1 MIQCC
6 SLSKRFENVEA
17 VKDISMQVPDG
28 TFLGLLGPNGAGK
41 TTLMRMM
48 TGLLVPDSGTV
59 EFDGR
64 PMDRNAVAVKQS
76 VGVASQ
82 HINLDKELTVEEN
95 MEFTGRL
102 YRMRKADI
110 TASTDRL
117 LAYLG
122 LESVRT
128 RPAQNL
134 SGGMKRKLMIAK
146 AMIHNPQYLF
156 LDEPTVGIDPNA
168 RRDIWEFLRAR
179 HKEGKTILLTTH
191 YIEEA
196 QHLCDR
202 VMLID
207 NGMIFKEDT
216 PQGLIDEI
224 EAFGGTGLSLQR
236 TSGHPG
242 RRLFPLYEQGGGRM
256 EITTILWREWLFLKR
271 RFWRITFSQMV
282 SPLLYFVTFGIGLGR
297 MIDSG
302 GQPYLHYLIPGL
314 LSMTTM
320 RNSYT
325 SVSTRISVMRLHEKS
340 FESYFYSPTKM
351 YLLATGHILAG
362 ALRGLY
368 SGIFILILGF
378 VSGAGL
384 SLNGW
389 LLLAVTLNALIFSA
403 LGFFAAMII
412 ESHYDMNNFTNIVIT
427 PMSFL
432 CGTFF
437 SLDGIPEA
445 LKWLVNVMPLT
456 HTTRLIR
463 QLAFGGG
470 VNWASMAVSVLF
482 VIVLWACSVRE
493 CYLA

>member
-1 MIQCC
+1 
-6 SLSKRFENVEA
+6 
-17 VKDISMQVPDG
+17 
-28 TFLGLLGPNGAGK
+28 
-41 TTLMRMM
+41 
-48 TGLLVPDSGTV
+48 
-59 EFDGR
+59 
-64 PMDRNAVAVKQS
+64 
-76 VGVASQ
+76 
-82 HINLDKELTVEEN
+82 
-95 MEFTGRL
+95 
-102 YRMRKADI
+102 
-110 TASTDRL
+110 
-117 LAYLG
+117 
-122 LESVRT
+122 
-128 RPAQNL
+128 
-134 SGGMKRKLMIAK
+134 
-146 AMIHNPQYLF
+146 
-156 LDEPTVGIDPNA
+156 
-168 RRDIWEFLRAR
+168 
-179 HKEGKTILLTTH
+179 
-191 YIEEA
+191 
-196 QHLCDR
+196 
-202 VMLID
+202 
-207 NGMIFKEDT
+207 
-216 PQGLIDEI
+216 
-224 EAFGGTGLSLQR
+224 
-236 TSGHPG
+236 
-242 RRLFPLYEQGGGRM
+242 M

-437 SLDGIPEA
+437 SVDGFPEA

>member
-1 MIQCC
+1 
-6 SLSKRFENVEA
+6 
-17 VKDISMQVPDG
+17 
-28 TFLGLLGPNGAGK
+28 
-41 TTLMRMM
+41 
-48 TGLLVPDSGTV
+48 
-59 EFDGR
+59 
-64 PMDRNAVAVKQS
+64 
-76 VGVASQ
+76 
-82 HINLDKELTVEEN
+82 
-95 MEFTGRL
+95 
-102 YRMRKADI
+102 
-110 TASTDRL
+110 
-117 LAYLG
+117 
-122 LESVRT
+122 
-128 RPAQNL
+128 
-134 SGGMKRKLMIAK
+134 
-146 AMIHNPQYLF
+146 
-156 LDEPTVGIDPNA
+156 
-168 RRDIWEFLRAR
+168 
-179 HKEGKTILLTTH
+179 
-191 YIEEA
+191 
-196 QHLCDR
+196 
-202 VMLID
+202 
-207 NGMIFKEDT
+207 
-216 PQGLIDEI
+216 
-224 EAFGGTGLSLQR
+224 
-236 TSGHPG
+236 
-242 RRLFPLYEQGGGRM
+242 M
-256 EITTILWREWLFLKR
+256 EITTILRREWLFLKR

>member
-1 MIQCC
+1 
-6 SLSKRFENVEA
+6 
-17 VKDISMQVPDG
+17 
-28 TFLGLLGPNGAGK
+28 
-41 TTLMRMM
+41 
-48 TGLLVPDSGTV
+48 
-59 EFDGR
+59 
-64 PMDRNAVAVKQS
+64 
-76 VGVASQ
+76 
-82 HINLDKELTVEEN
+82 
-95 MEFTGRL
+95 
-102 YRMRKADI
+102 
-110 TASTDRL
+110 
-117 LAYLG
+117 
-122 LESVRT
+122 
-128 RPAQNL
+128 
-134 SGGMKRKLMIAK
+134 
-146 AMIHNPQYLF
+146 
-156 LDEPTVGIDPNA
+156 
-168 RRDIWEFLRAR
+168 
-179 HKEGKTILLTTH
+179 
-191 YIEEA
+191 
-196 QHLCDR
+196 
-202 VMLID
+202 
-207 NGMIFKEDT
+207 
-216 PQGLIDEI
+216 
-224 EAFGGTGLSLQR
+224 
-236 TSGHPG
+236 
-242 RRLFPLYEQGGGRM
+242 M
-256 EITTILWREWLFLKR
+256 EITTILWRDWLFLKR

>member
-1 MIQCC
+1 
-6 SLSKRFENVEA
+6 
-17 VKDISMQVPDG
+17 
-28 TFLGLLGPNGAGK
+28 
-41 TTLMRMM
+41 
-48 TGLLVPDSGTV
+48 
-59 EFDGR
+59 
-64 PMDRNAVAVKQS
+64 
-76 VGVASQ
+76 
-82 HINLDKELTVEEN
+82 
-95 MEFTGRL
+95 
-102 YRMRKADI
+102 
-110 TASTDRL
+110 
-117 LAYLG
+117 
-122 LESVRT
+122 
-128 RPAQNL
+128 
-134 SGGMKRKLMIAK
+134 
-146 AMIHNPQYLF
+146 
-156 LDEPTVGIDPNA
+156 
-168 RRDIWEFLRAR
+168 
-179 HKEGKTILLTTH
+179 
-191 YIEEA
+191 
-196 QHLCDR
+196 
-202 VMLID
+202 
-207 NGMIFKEDT
+207 
-216 PQGLIDEI
+216 
-224 EAFGGTGLSLQR
+224 
-236 TSGHPG
+236 
-242 RRLFPLYEQGGGRM
+242 M

-470 VNWASMAVSVLF
+470 VNWAAMAVSVLF

>member
-1 MIQCC
+1 
-6 SLSKRFENVEA
+6 
-17 VKDISMQVPDG
+17 
-28 TFLGLLGPNGAGK
+28 
-41 TTLMRMM
+41 
-48 TGLLVPDSGTV
+48 
-59 EFDGR
+59 
-64 PMDRNAVAVKQS
+64 
-76 VGVASQ
+76 
-82 HINLDKELTVEEN
+82 
-95 MEFTGRL
+95 
-102 YRMRKADI
+102 
-110 TASTDRL
+110 
-117 LAYLG
+117 
-122 LESVRT
+122 
-128 RPAQNL
+128 
-134 SGGMKRKLMIAK
+134 
-146 AMIHNPQYLF
+146 
-156 LDEPTVGIDPNA
+156 
-168 RRDIWEFLRAR
+168 
-179 HKEGKTILLTTH
+179 
-191 YIEEA
+191 
-196 QHLCDR
+196 
-202 VMLID
+202 
-207 NGMIFKEDT
+207 
-216 PQGLIDEI
+216 
-224 EAFGGTGLSLQR
+224 
-236 TSGHPG
+236 
-242 RRLFPLYEQGGGRM
+242 M

-325 SVSTRISVMRLHEKS
+325 SVSTRISVMRLHEKN

>member
-1 MIQCC
+1 
-6 SLSKRFENVEA
+6 
-17 VKDISMQVPDG
+17 
-28 TFLGLLGPNGAGK
+28 
-41 TTLMRMM
+41 
-48 TGLLVPDSGTV
+48 
-59 EFDGR
+59 
-64 PMDRNAVAVKQS
+64 
-76 VGVASQ
+76 
-82 HINLDKELTVEEN
+82 
-95 MEFTGRL
+95 
-102 YRMRKADI
+102 
-110 TASTDRL
+110 
-117 LAYLG
+117 
-122 LESVRT
+122 
-128 RPAQNL
+128 
-134 SGGMKRKLMIAK
+134 
-146 AMIHNPQYLF
+146 
-156 LDEPTVGIDPNA
+156 
-168 RRDIWEFLRAR
+168 
-179 HKEGKTILLTTH
+179 
-191 YIEEA
+191 
-196 QHLCDR
+196 
-202 VMLID
+202 
-207 NGMIFKEDT
+207 
-216 PQGLIDEI
+216 
-224 EAFGGTGLSLQR
+224 
-236 TSGHPG
+236 
-242 RRLFPLYEQGGGRM
+242 M

-282 SPLLYFVTFGIGLGR
+282 SPLLYFLTFGIGLGR

-362 ALRGLY
+362 ALRGVY

>member
-1 MIQCC
+1 
-6 SLSKRFENVEA
+6 
-17 VKDISMQVPDG
+17 
-28 TFLGLLGPNGAGK
+28 
-41 TTLMRMM
+41 
-48 TGLLVPDSGTV
+48 
-59 EFDGR
+59 
-64 PMDRNAVAVKQS
+64 
-76 VGVASQ
+76 
-82 HINLDKELTVEEN
+82 
-95 MEFTGRL
+95 
-102 YRMRKADI
+102 
-110 TASTDRL
+110 
-117 LAYLG
+117 
-122 LESVRT
+122 
-128 RPAQNL
+128 
-134 SGGMKRKLMIAK
+134 
-146 AMIHNPQYLF
+146 
-156 LDEPTVGIDPNA
+156 
-168 RRDIWEFLRAR
+168 
-179 HKEGKTILLTTH
+179 
-191 YIEEA
+191 
-196 QHLCDR
+196 
-202 VMLID
+202 
-207 NGMIFKEDT
+207 
-216 PQGLIDEI
+216 
-224 EAFGGTGLSLQR
+224 
-236 TSGHPG
+236 
-242 RRLFPLYEQGGGRM
+242 M

-412 ESHYDMNNFTNIVIT
+412 VSHYDMNNFTNIVIT

>member
-1 MIQCC
+1 
-6 SLSKRFENVEA
+6 
-17 VKDISMQVPDG
+17 
-28 TFLGLLGPNGAGK
+28 
-41 TTLMRMM
+41 
-48 TGLLVPDSGTV
+48 
-59 EFDGR
+59 
-64 PMDRNAVAVKQS
+64 
-76 VGVASQ
+76 
-82 HINLDKELTVEEN
+82 
-95 MEFTGRL
+95 
-102 YRMRKADI
+102 
-110 TASTDRL
+110 
-117 LAYLG
+117 
-122 LESVRT
+122 
-128 RPAQNL
+128 
-134 SGGMKRKLMIAK
+134 
-146 AMIHNPQYLF
+146 
-156 LDEPTVGIDPNA
+156 
-168 RRDIWEFLRAR
+168 
-179 HKEGKTILLTTH
+179 
-191 YIEEA
+191 
-196 QHLCDR
+196 
-202 VMLID
+202 
-207 NGMIFKEDT
+207 
-216 PQGLIDEI
+216 
-224 EAFGGTGLSLQR
+224 
-236 TSGHPG
+236 
-242 RRLFPLYEQGGGRM
+242 M

-340 FESYFYSPTKM
+340 FESYFFSPTKM

>member
-1 MIQCC
+1 
-6 SLSKRFENVEA
+6 
-17 VKDISMQVPDG
+17 
-28 TFLGLLGPNGAGK
+28 
-41 TTLMRMM
+41 
-48 TGLLVPDSGTV
+48 
-59 EFDGR
+59 
-64 PMDRNAVAVKQS
+64 
-76 VGVASQ
+76 
-82 HINLDKELTVEEN
+82 
-95 MEFTGRL
+95 
-102 YRMRKADI
+102 
-110 TASTDRL
+110 
-117 LAYLG
+117 
-122 LESVRT
+122 
-128 RPAQNL
+128 
-134 SGGMKRKLMIAK
+134 
-146 AMIHNPQYLF
+146 
-156 LDEPTVGIDPNA
+156 
-168 RRDIWEFLRAR
+168 
-179 HKEGKTILLTTH
+179 
-191 YIEEA
+191 
-196 QHLCDR
+196 
-202 VMLID
+202 
-207 NGMIFKEDT
+207 
-216 PQGLIDEI
+216 
-224 EAFGGTGLSLQR
+224 
-236 TSGHPG
+236 
-242 RRLFPLYEQGGGRM
+242 M

-302 GQPYLHYLIPGL
+302 GQPYLHYLSPGL

>member
-1 MIQCC
+1 
-6 SLSKRFENVEA
+6 
-17 VKDISMQVPDG
+17 
-28 TFLGLLGPNGAGK
+28 
-41 TTLMRMM
+41 
-48 TGLLVPDSGTV
+48 
-59 EFDGR
+59 
-64 PMDRNAVAVKQS
+64 
-76 VGVASQ
+76 
-82 HINLDKELTVEEN
+82 
-95 MEFTGRL
+95 ME
-102 YRMRKADI
+102 M
-110 TASTDRL
+110 
-117 LAYLG
+117 
-122 LESVRT
+122 
-128 RPAQNL
+128 
-134 SGGMKRKLMIAK
+134 
-146 AMIHNPQYLF
+146 
-156 LDEPTVGIDPNA
+156 
-168 RRDIWEFLRAR
+168 
-179 HKEGKTILLTTH
+179 
-191 YIEEA
+191 
-196 QHLCDR
+196 
-202 VMLID
+202 
-207 NGMIFKEDT
+207 
-216 PQGLIDEI
+216 
-224 EAFGGTGLSLQR
+224 
-236 TSGHPG
+236 
-242 RRLFPLYEQGGGRM
+242 
-256 EITTILWREWLFLKR
+256 TTILWREWLFLKR

>member
-1 MIQCC
+1 
-6 SLSKRFENVEA
+6 
-17 VKDISMQVPDG
+17 
-28 TFLGLLGPNGAGK
+28 
-41 TTLMRMM
+41 
-48 TGLLVPDSGTV
+48 
-59 EFDGR
+59 
-64 PMDRNAVAVKQS
+64 
-76 VGVASQ
+76 
-82 HINLDKELTVEEN
+82 
-95 MEFTGRL
+95 
-102 YRMRKADI
+102 
-110 TASTDRL
+110 
-117 LAYLG
+117 
-122 LESVRT
+122 
-128 RPAQNL
+128 
-134 SGGMKRKLMIAK
+134 
-146 AMIHNPQYLF
+146 
-156 LDEPTVGIDPNA
+156 
-168 RRDIWEFLRAR
+168 
-179 HKEGKTILLTTH
+179 
-191 YIEEA
+191 
-196 QHLCDR
+196 
-202 VMLID
+202 
-207 NGMIFKEDT
+207 
-216 PQGLIDEI
+216 
-224 EAFGGTGLSLQR
+224 
-236 TSGHPG
+236 
-242 RRLFPLYEQGGGRM
+242 M

-320 RNSYT
+320 RNRYT
-325 SVSTRISVMRLHEKS
+325 SVYTRISVMRLHEKS

-389 LLLAVTLNALIFSA
+389 LLLAVTLNALIFYA

>member
-1 MIQCC
+1 
-6 SLSKRFENVEA
+6 
-17 VKDISMQVPDG
+17 
-28 TFLGLLGPNGAGK
+28 
-41 TTLMRMM
+41 
-48 TGLLVPDSGTV
+48 
-59 EFDGR
+59 
-64 PMDRNAVAVKQS
+64 
-76 VGVASQ
+76 
-82 HINLDKELTVEEN
+82 
-95 MEFTGRL
+95 
-102 YRMRKADI
+102 
-110 TASTDRL
+110 
-117 LAYLG
+117 
-122 LESVRT
+122 
-128 RPAQNL
+128 
-134 SGGMKRKLMIAK
+134 
-146 AMIHNPQYLF
+146 
-156 LDEPTVGIDPNA
+156 
-168 RRDIWEFLRAR
+168 
-179 HKEGKTILLTTH
+179 
-191 YIEEA
+191 
-196 QHLCDR
+196 
-202 VMLID
+202 
-207 NGMIFKEDT
+207 
-216 PQGLIDEI
+216 
-224 EAFGGTGLSLQR
+224 
-236 TSGHPG
+236 
-242 RRLFPLYEQGGGRM
+242 M

-282 SPLLYFVTFGIGLGR
+282 SPQLYFVTFGIGLGR

-412 ESHYDMNNFTNIVIT
+412 QSHYDMNNFTNIVIT

>member
-1 MIQCC
+1 
-6 SLSKRFENVEA
+6 
-17 VKDISMQVPDG
+17 
-28 TFLGLLGPNGAGK
+28 
-41 TTLMRMM
+41 
-48 TGLLVPDSGTV
+48 
-59 EFDGR
+59 
-64 PMDRNAVAVKQS
+64 
-76 VGVASQ
+76 
-82 HINLDKELTVEEN
+82 
-95 MEFTGRL
+95 
-102 YRMRKADI
+102 
-110 TASTDRL
+110 
-117 LAYLG
+117 
-122 LESVRT
+122 
-128 RPAQNL
+128 
-134 SGGMKRKLMIAK
+134 
-146 AMIHNPQYLF
+146 
-156 LDEPTVGIDPNA
+156 
-168 RRDIWEFLRAR
+168 
-179 HKEGKTILLTTH
+179 
-191 YIEEA
+191 
-196 QHLCDR
+196 
-202 VMLID
+202 
-207 NGMIFKEDT
+207 
-216 PQGLIDEI
+216 
-224 EAFGGTGLSLQR
+224 
-236 TSGHPG
+236 
-242 RRLFPLYEQGGGRM
+242 M

-302 GQPYLHYLIPGL
+302 GQPYLYYLIPGL

-412 ESHYDMNNFTNIVIT
+412 QSHYDMNNFTNIVIT

>member
-1 MIQCC
+1 
-6 SLSKRFENVEA
+6 
-17 VKDISMQVPDG
+17 
-28 TFLGLLGPNGAGK
+28 
-41 TTLMRMM
+41 
-48 TGLLVPDSGTV
+48 
-59 EFDGR
+59 
-64 PMDRNAVAVKQS
+64 
-76 VGVASQ
+76 
-82 HINLDKELTVEEN
+82 
-95 MEFTGRL
+95 
-102 YRMRKADI
+102 
-110 TASTDRL
+110 
-117 LAYLG
+117 
-122 LESVRT
+122 
-128 RPAQNL
+128 
-134 SGGMKRKLMIAK
+134 
-146 AMIHNPQYLF
+146 
-156 LDEPTVGIDPNA
+156 
-168 RRDIWEFLRAR
+168 
-179 HKEGKTILLTTH
+179 
-191 YIEEA
+191 
-196 QHLCDR
+196 
-202 VMLID
+202 
-207 NGMIFKEDT
+207 
-216 PQGLIDEI
+216 
-224 EAFGGTGLSLQR
+224 
-236 TSGHPG
+236 
-242 RRLFPLYEQGGGRM
+242 M

-368 SGIFILILGF
+368 SGIFILILGV

>member
-1 MIQCC
+1 
-6 SLSKRFENVEA
+6 
-17 VKDISMQVPDG
+17 
-28 TFLGLLGPNGAGK
+28 
-41 TTLMRMM
+41 
-48 TGLLVPDSGTV
+48 
-59 EFDGR
+59 
-64 PMDRNAVAVKQS
+64 
-76 VGVASQ
+76 
-82 HINLDKELTVEEN
+82 
-95 MEFTGRL
+95 
-102 YRMRKADI
+102 
-110 TASTDRL
+110 
-117 LAYLG
+117 
-122 LESVRT
+122 
-128 RPAQNL
+128 
-134 SGGMKRKLMIAK
+134 
-146 AMIHNPQYLF
+146 
-156 LDEPTVGIDPNA
+156 
-168 RRDIWEFLRAR
+168 
-179 HKEGKTILLTTH
+179 
-191 YIEEA
+191 
-196 QHLCDR
+196 
-202 VMLID
+202 
-207 NGMIFKEDT
+207 
-216 PQGLIDEI
+216 
-224 EAFGGTGLSLQR
+224 
-236 TSGHPG
+236 
-242 RRLFPLYEQGGGRM
+242 M

-470 VNWASMAVSVLF
+470 VNWASIAVSVLF

>member
-1 MIQCC
+1 
-6 SLSKRFENVEA
+6 
-17 VKDISMQVPDG
+17 
-28 TFLGLLGPNGAGK
+28 
-41 TTLMRMM
+41 
-48 TGLLVPDSGTV
+48 
-59 EFDGR
+59 
-64 PMDRNAVAVKQS
+64 
-76 VGVASQ
+76 
-82 HINLDKELTVEEN
+82 
-95 MEFTGRL
+95 
-102 YRMRKADI
+102 
-110 TASTDRL
+110 
-117 LAYLG
+117 
-122 LESVRT
+122 
-128 RPAQNL
+128 
-134 SGGMKRKLMIAK
+134 
-146 AMIHNPQYLF
+146 
-156 LDEPTVGIDPNA
+156 
-168 RRDIWEFLRAR
+168 
-179 HKEGKTILLTTH
+179 
-191 YIEEA
+191 
-196 QHLCDR
+196 
-202 VMLID
+202 
-207 NGMIFKEDT
+207 
-216 PQGLIDEI
+216 
-224 EAFGGTGLSLQR
+224 
-236 TSGHPG
+236 
-242 RRLFPLYEQGGGRM
+242 M

-445 LKWLVNVMPLT
+445 LKWLANVMPLT

>member
-1 MIQCC
+1 
-6 SLSKRFENVEA
+6 
-17 VKDISMQVPDG
+17 
-28 TFLGLLGPNGAGK
+28 
-41 TTLMRMM
+41 
-48 TGLLVPDSGTV
+48 
-59 EFDGR
+59 
-64 PMDRNAVAVKQS
+64 
-76 VGVASQ
+76 
-82 HINLDKELTVEEN
+82 
-95 MEFTGRL
+95 
-102 YRMRKADI
+102 
-110 TASTDRL
+110 
-117 LAYLG
+117 
-122 LESVRT
+122 
-128 RPAQNL
+128 
-134 SGGMKRKLMIAK
+134 
-146 AMIHNPQYLF
+146 
-156 LDEPTVGIDPNA
+156 
-168 RRDIWEFLRAR
+168 
-179 HKEGKTILLTTH
+179 
-191 YIEEA
+191 
-196 QHLCDR
+196 
-202 VMLID
+202 
-207 NGMIFKEDT
+207 
-216 PQGLIDEI
+216 
-224 EAFGGTGLSLQR
+224 
-236 TSGHPG
+236 
-242 RRLFPLYEQGGGRM
+242 M

-470 VNWASMAVSVLF
+470 VNRASMAVSVLF

>member
-1 MIQCC
+1 
-6 SLSKRFENVEA
+6 
-17 VKDISMQVPDG
+17 
-28 TFLGLLGPNGAGK
+28 
-41 TTLMRMM
+41 
-48 TGLLVPDSGTV
+48 
-59 EFDGR
+59 
-64 PMDRNAVAVKQS
+64 
-76 VGVASQ
+76 
-82 HINLDKELTVEEN
+82 
-95 MEFTGRL
+95 
-102 YRMRKADI
+102 
-110 TASTDRL
+110 
-117 LAYLG
+117 
-122 LESVRT
+122 
-128 RPAQNL
+128 
-134 SGGMKRKLMIAK
+134 
-146 AMIHNPQYLF
+146 
-156 LDEPTVGIDPNA
+156 
-168 RRDIWEFLRAR
+168 
-179 HKEGKTILLTTH
+179 
-191 YIEEA
+191 
-196 QHLCDR
+196 
-202 VMLID
+202 
-207 NGMIFKEDT
+207 
-216 PQGLIDEI
+216 
-224 EAFGGTGLSLQR
+224 
-236 TSGHPG
+236 
-242 RRLFPLYEQGGGRM
+242 M

-412 ESHYDMNNFTNIVIT
+412 QSHYDMNNFTNIVIT

-470 VNWASMAVSVLF
+470 VNWASMAVSVLL

>member
-1 MIQCC
+1 
-6 SLSKRFENVEA
+6 
-17 VKDISMQVPDG
+17 
-28 TFLGLLGPNGAGK
+28 
-41 TTLMRMM
+41 
-48 TGLLVPDSGTV
+48 
-59 EFDGR
+59 
-64 PMDRNAVAVKQS
+64 
-76 VGVASQ
+76 
-82 HINLDKELTVEEN
+82 
-95 MEFTGRL
+95 
-102 YRMRKADI
+102 
-110 TASTDRL
+110 
-117 LAYLG
+117 
-122 LESVRT
+122 
-128 RPAQNL
+128 
-134 SGGMKRKLMIAK
+134 
-146 AMIHNPQYLF
+146 
-156 LDEPTVGIDPNA
+156 
-168 RRDIWEFLRAR
+168 
-179 HKEGKTILLTTH
+179 
-191 YIEEA
+191 
-196 QHLCDR
+196 
-202 VMLID
+202 
-207 NGMIFKEDT
+207 
-216 PQGLIDEI
+216 
-224 EAFGGTGLSLQR
+224 
-236 TSGHPG
+236 
-242 RRLFPLYEQGGGRM
+242 M

-470 VNWASMAVSVLF
+470 VSWASMAVSVLF